1 MASGA
6 AHMRASADGARPAK
20 KLRTATESAHNSKRG
35 TIARV
40 RLHNFM
46 SYRDAEIADPGSQLN
61 CIVGPNGTGKSS
73 IVCAMCVGLG
83 GPLKLTERGDQI
95 KSCVHGEGQHKDEKG
110 QLITSGFVETEL
122 VDGVSPG
129 RNLTVRLDF
138 NIENKK
144 EWRMD
149 GVLVTEKKV
158 KDTMEGLNIQVD
170 NPLQFLPQDKVGQF
184 SNMSPQ
190 ELLKHTE
197 MAIGPE
203 VYKQHQ
209 QLIELDKE
217 VLGVEQRLTTEK
229 KKLEDL
235 ERINRALEQDVERFR
250 RLQENKR
257 RLDGFRGKKTWVEA
271 EVLEKMAVDE
281 HAKYTTKKAEYK
293 EAQAQYT
300 KKTEENAPLENA
312 KKEFEKKLKEA
323 NQRALKADN
332 ERIQVYSEIEKGGEL
347 KEGLETEIG
356 KLDKQLD
363 KLRKKREEEEEKL
376 SRLES
381 EITTKRAQLNAAK
394 SGEDPAARRISLQTA
409 FDAARRDAQDAQT
422 DLRNH
427 ESHTAELNA
436 ALQQAKANLE
446 ELNNVAFRK
455 MQKVASPTG
464 NKHAAE
470 LANWVD
476 AVKDDKAAGPRDV
489 INSIGPL
496 LMKIDVPDPSHQK
509 LCEDAI
515 GAKYAFAFLALSDE
529 ARTALNKKVA
539 EMKWNVNVYRYSGAA
554 FTSSKRPSSSD
565 MARFGVTK
573 WLDEAVSI
581 APENRDQILGTL
593 KDLTAIDKYLL
604 GTKRTQEKIE
614 ELQQYLAENQVDQV
628 TILTPERTY
637 RVQRS
642 KYGNRALINTTQNPR
657 ARNDLYAIAAD
668 PKQLENA
675 QAAFESAKHAFS
687 EHTDRK
693 AQLQERLTHL
703 NEAKQQKQQELTTF
717 NEGFSGIKVLEER
730 RDLYKQRV
738 EVARREEA
746 AFDVGAKRAELQEKL
761 VQAARKEAQ
770 LLARLGKAQLA
781 RTKACTEEYGA
792 RLTVKVATR
801 QLADAKEAAEQA
813 AREVDALKRQV
824 EEAKEQTKAAN
835 DAAAK
840 KKSEAKRAAPHFERD
855 ARSGLRG
862 GEQKHEDEWYAIPG
876 DLKELDAEIE
886 SLEEDIASSDDDDGK
901 TLRDYEKRCEEIE
914 AAKGTASDTQ
924 AEIEAKREHLNS
936 LVADWKPK
944 LEEMITIVDDNFS
957 AYFER
962 FRCVGHV
969 ELVDGRKR
977 SPQTGEPEGPDD
989 FAQYKVHIKV
999 QWRSNESLHVLGEG
1013 GRDSGGE
1020 RSVATMV
1027 YLISLQSI
1035 NPAPFRVVDEIN
1047 QAMDSTNERHVFEC
1061 ITHACKE
1068 GGKQYFL
1075 LTPKLLP
1082 DLDYGEETAVQLV
1095 FNGPYAVNRAALT
1108 LNKFC

>member
-1 MASGA
+1 MGTDGAAKPPAAEMATPKAMTAASAAAASAAAAAAVEAMAEGVLCGGTEVSEDPLDFGNFPGNFPTGGLTPVASPASSPAVPFVSPHVSASPHTAASVSPHFLLCEPETVTIGPIAGVPALDASYGMVSEAMEDAAAQAEEQARIEAEQVAAMAEEMMASSLPPGHVKIPVPRMPSSGSGRRSRSRSRSGA
-6 AHMRASADGARPAK
+6 PVPPSRSGSPASSVRAAAATTSAQHPRHRPRAC
-20 KLRTATESAHNSKRG
+20 TAHNP
-35 TIARV
+35 
-40 RLHNFM
+40 N
-46 SYRDAEIADPGSQLN
+46 PG
-61 CIVGPNGTGKSS
+61 VG
-73 IVCAMCVGLG
+73 
-83 GPLKLTERGDQI
+83 
-95 KSCVHGEGQHKDEKG
+95 DEKPS
-110 QLITSGFVETEL
+110 SGT
-122 VDGVSPG
+122 
-129 RNLTVRLDF
+129 
-138 NIENKK
+138 
-144 EWRMD
+144 
-149 GVLVTEKKV
+149 
-158 KDTMEGLNIQVD
+158 
-170 NPLQFLPQDKVGQF
+170 
-184 SNMSPQ
+184 
-190 ELLKHTE
+190 
-197 MAIGPE
+197 
-203 VYKQHQ
+203 
-209 QLIELDKE
+209 
-217 VLGVEQRLTTEK
+217 
-229 KKLEDL
+229 
-235 ERINRALEQDVERFR
+235 
-250 RLQENKR
+250 
-257 RLDGFRGKKTWVEA
+257 
-271 EVLEKMAVDE
+271 
-281 HAKYTTKKAEYK
+281 
-293 EAQAQYT
+293 
-300 KKTEENAPLENA
+300 TEENAPLENA

-332 ERIQVYSEIEKGGEL
+332 ERMQVYNENEKGGEL

-409 FDAARRDAQDAQT
+409 FDAARRDAPDAQT

-446 ELNNVAFRK
+446 ELNNVELRK

-476 AVKDDKAAGPRDV
+476 AVKHDEAAGPRDV

-529 ARTALNKKVA
+529 ARTALNKKVT

-738 EVARREEA
+738 EVARRDLPLEWPLDDEQPPPLLEPLQPDAVAQQAWSSSPDTSGSVTMRRRANNEASSREA
-746 AFDVGAKRAELQEKL
+746 AAAMAKADRGAHLASDDIEPGAFMTRYMAFRQYVEMILQFVPSKTAHTKPWRLLVRRAEL
-761 VQAARKEAQ
+761 ARDVITHFGDFSKMKVFQPTQVTFIDGNGNEEEGVD
-770 LLARLGKAQLA
+770 LGGL
-781 RTKACTEEYGA
+781 TEEMFSSFFS
-792 RLTVKVATR
+792 
-801 QLADAKEAAEQA
+801 
-813 AREVDALKRQV
+813 EVL
-824 EEAKEQTKAAN
+824 
-835 DAAAK
+835 
-840 KKSEAKRAAPHFERD
+840 
-855 ARSGLRG
+855 
-862 GEQKHEDEWYAIPG
+862 
-876 DLKELDAEIE
+876 
-886 SLEEDIASSDDDDGK
+886 
-901 TLRDYEKRCEEIE
+901 
-914 AAKGTASDTQ
+914 
-924 AEIEAKREHLNS
+924 
-936 LVADWKPK
+936 
-944 LEEMITIVDDNFS
+944 
-957 AYFER
+957 
-962 FRCVGHV
+962 
-969 ELVDGRKR
+969 
-977 SPQTGEPEGPDD
+977 PDD
-989 FAQYKVHIKV
+989 H
-999 QWRSNESLHVLGEG
+999 
-1013 GRDSGGE
+1013 
-1020 RSVATMV
+1020 
-1027 YLISLQSI
+1027 
-1035 NPAPFRVVDEIN
+1035 
-1047 QAMDSTNERHVFEC
+1047 
-1061 ITHACKE
+1061 
-1068 GGKQYFL
+1068 
-1075 LTPKLLP
+1075 
-1082 DLDYGEETAVQLV
+1082 
-1095 FNGPYAVNRAALT
+1095 
-1108 LNKFC
+1108 

>member
-1 MASGA
+1 M
-6 AHMRASADGARPAK
+6 
-20 KLRTATESAHNSKRG
+20 
-35 TIARV
+35 
-40 RLHNFM
+40 
-46 SYRDAEIADPGSQLN
+46 
-61 CIVGPNGTGKSS
+61 
-73 IVCAMCVGLG
+73 
-83 GPLKLTERGDQI
+83 
-95 KSCVHGEGQHKDEKG
+95 
-110 QLITSGFVETEL
+110 
-122 VDGVSPG
+122 
-129 RNLTVRLDF
+129 
-138 NIENKK
+138 
-144 EWRMD
+144 
-149 GVLVTEKKV
+149 
-158 KDTMEGLNIQVD
+158 
-170 NPLQFLPQDKVGQF
+170 
-184 SNMSPQ
+184 
-190 ELLKHTE
+190 
-197 MAIGPE
+197 
-203 VYKQHQ
+203 
-209 QLIELDKE
+209 
-217 VLGVEQRLTTEK
+217 
-229 KKLEDL
+229 
-235 ERINRALEQDVERFR
+235 
-250 RLQENKR
+250 
-257 RLDGFRGKKTWVEA
+257 
-271 EVLEKMAVDE
+271 
-281 HAKYTTKKAEYK
+281 
-293 EAQAQYT
+293 
-300 KKTEENAPLENA
+300 
-312 KKEFEKKLKEA
+312 
-323 NQRALKADN
+323 
-332 ERIQVYSEIEKGGEL
+332 
-347 KEGLETEIG
+347 
-356 KLDKQLD
+356 
-363 KLRKKREEEEEKL
+363 
-376 SRLES
+376 
-381 EITTKRAQLNAAK
+381 
-394 SGEDPAARRISLQTA
+394 
-409 FDAARRDAQDAQT
+409 
-422 DLRNH
+422 
-427 ESHTAELNA
+427 
-436 ALQQAKANLE
+436 
-446 ELNNVAFRK
+446 
-455 MQKVASPTG
+455 
-464 NKHAAE
+464 
-470 LANWVD
+470 
-476 AVKDDKAAGPRDV
+476 
-489 INSIGPL
+489 
-496 LMKIDVPDPSHQK
+496 
-509 LCEDAI
+509 
-515 GAKYAFAFLALSDE
+515 
-529 ARTALNKKVA
+529 
-539 EMKWNVNVYRYSGAA
+539 
-554 FTSSKRPSSSD
+554 
-565 MARFGVTK
+565 
-573 WLDEAVSI
+573 
-581 APENRDQILGTL
+581 
-593 KDLTAIDKYLL
+593 
-604 GTKRTQEKIE
+604 
-614 ELQQYLAENQVDQV
+614 
-628 TILTPERTY
+628 TPERTY

>member
-1 MASGA
+1 
-6 AHMRASADGARPAK
+6 MRAAAATTSAQHPRHRPRAC
-20 KLRTATESAHNSKRG
+20 TAHNP
-35 TIARV
+35 
-40 RLHNFM
+40 N
-46 SYRDAEIADPGSQLN
+46 PG
-61 CIVGPNGTGKSS
+61 VG
-73 IVCAMCVGLG
+73 
-83 GPLKLTERGDQI
+83 
-95 KSCVHGEGQHKDEKG
+95 DEKPS
-110 QLITSGFVETEL
+110 SGT
-122 VDGVSPG
+122 
-129 RNLTVRLDF
+129 
-138 NIENKK
+138 
-144 EWRMD
+144 
-149 GVLVTEKKV
+149 
-158 KDTMEGLNIQVD
+158 
-170 NPLQFLPQDKVGQF
+170 
-184 SNMSPQ
+184 
-190 ELLKHTE
+190 
-197 MAIGPE
+197 
-203 VYKQHQ
+203 
-209 QLIELDKE
+209 
-217 VLGVEQRLTTEK
+217 
-229 KKLEDL
+229 
-235 ERINRALEQDVERFR
+235 
-250 RLQENKR
+250 
-257 RLDGFRGKKTWVEA
+257 
-271 EVLEKMAVDE
+271 
-281 HAKYTTKKAEYK
+281 
-293 EAQAQYT
+293 
-300 KKTEENAPLENA
+300 TEENAPLENA

-381 EITTKRAQLNAAK
+381 EITTKRAQLNAAR

-476 AVKDDKAAGPRDV
+476 AVKHDKAAGSRDV

-593 KDLTAIDKYLL
+593 KDLTAIDEYLL

-781 RTKACTEEYGA
+781 RTKACTDEYGA
-792 RLTVKVATR
+792 RLTVRVATR
-801 QLADAKEAAEQA
+801 QLADAKDAAEQA
-813 AREVDALKRQV
+813 AREVDALKRET

-862 GEQKHEDEWYAIPG
+862 GEQKHEDEWYAMPG

-901 TLRDYEKRCEEIE
+901 TLRDFEKRCEEIE

-924 AEIEAKREHLNS
+924 AEIEAKREHLHS
-936 LVADWKPK
+936 LVDEWKPK

-1013 GRDSGGE
+1013 WRDSGGE

-1027 YLISLQSI
+1027 
-1035 NPAPFRVVDEIN
+1035 
-1047 QAMDSTNERHVFEC
+1047 
-1061 ITHACKE
+1061 
-1068 GGKQYFL
+1068 
-1075 LTPKLLP
+1075 
-1082 DLDYGEETAVQLV
+1082 
-1095 FNGPYAVNRAALT
+1095 
-1108 LNKFC
+1108 